1 MVLCSLSFLPSSFL
15 PLVSLFSLAFYLHVH
30 AELRIRPPWHFAPTP
45 FSNQE
50 DPTTSNL
57 RVTRI
62 RDLNL
67 SRSRTLAGET
77 CTSGDRSHSPSYSER
92 SIITTKARCPLLKFI
107 IPLVCYPALSL
118 SCSLLRFYFHLSP
131 SNVLIQSAALSTK
144 AISNHSATQWR
155 LQAKAMGLL
164 KCQIS
169 VCSWH
174 LFRFFFILTLPRV
187 PYRLFFVPLFV
198 SSFANISVQKQWV
211 MQYSGTP
218 QLLLLVLEQLPGPS
232 TTPATQG
239 SASPCLSKSKHCIS
253 PISPLL
259 YSPPLS
265 SYSHWLGWTP
275 YIKHSLG
282 HQYTWT
288 PRFDERSHIRAT
300 TTPQPDGNTD
310 LFLHSRPPLS
320 CCLLI
325 SAR

>member
-1 MVLCSLSFLPSSFL
+1 MLCSLSFLPSSFL

-239 SASPCLSKSKHCIS
+239 SASPCLSKSKHCHLAYFTAAIFSS
-253 PISPLL
+253 PFFVLTLIRLDTLHQALLRPSIHMNTPL
-259 YSPPLS
+259 
-265 SYSHWLGWTP
+265 WWT
-275 YIKHSLG
+275 
-282 HQYTWT
+282 
-288 PRFDERSHIRAT
+288 
-300 TTPQPDGNTD
+300 
-310 LFLHSRPPLS
+310 
-320 CCLLI
+320 
-325 SAR
+325 